1 MMLKTLIIK
10 TKLVTTWKFMGLA
23 HDKDVNFGLIE
34 SETVARKTVMVQPN
48 MPRFVRVGDRASI
61 AARIFNTSE
70 KSAEGTAVMQLVD
83 PETDKTVF
91 EQKKSFKVAAG
102 QTTAVSFEYCPDA
115 NSSMLCARY
124 LQTDATSATASS
136 TIFRYW
142 QTRNL

>member
-1 MMLKTLIIK
+1 MRENLNETAFFYPALQSDDKGNVSVKFTLPESI
-10 TKLVTTWKFMGLA
+10 TTWKFMGLA

-91 EQKKSFKVAAG
+91 EQKNVVQG
-102 QTTAVSFEYCPDA
+102 CCRTD
-115 NSSMLCARY
+115 NSRIVRILP
-124 LQTDATSATASS
+124 
-136 TIFRYW
+136 
-142 QTRNL
+142 